1 MCLLWIQ
8 SFITKRM
15 AYVSRL
21 AVAKERWLLTLVECG
36 GAVYVSWDEGGLW
49 LLPHSVVPHPPDAA
63 LGWEKRQPLI
73 RTQHGATF
81 IEGFFA
87 PKGWVAMRV
96 CASNLHLYTKK
107 KSSSFTAWWHV
118 CVQVQQ
124 SPSRAIDPTKNGY
137 TESLTVCNLRDR
149 PWAAFFFLFSSDAK
163 SRSICQIPRG
173 ALKIALTK
181 TRKKIL
187 PHACIWGFFCFYNFQ
202 IGSTCGH
209 DNTHMKEALAFS
221 GF

>member
-1 MCLLWIQ
+1 MCLVWRWRRRDGCLPWLSVEVLFMSPEMKEDSDCFLTVSFHIRLMRLWVEKKG
-8 SFITKRM
+8 SHWSGLNT
-15 AYVSRL
+15 ARL
-21 AVAKERWLLTLVECG
+21 LLKVFLPQRVEWLCEFVLQTCTC
-36 GAVYVSWDEGGLW
+36 
-49 LLPHSVVPHPPDAA
+49 
-63 LGWEKRQPLI
+63 
-73 RTQHGATF
+73 TQ
-81 IEGFFA
+81 
-87 PKGWVAMRV
+87 
-96 CASNLHLYTKK
+96 KK

-137 TESLTVCNLRDR
+137 AESLTVCNLRDR

-187 PHACIWGFFCFYNFQ
+187 PHACIWGFFFFYNFQ

>member
-21 AVAKERWLLTLVECG
+21 AVAKERLLLTLVECG

-107 KSSSFTAWWHV
+107 KKYPAHSPLDDMFVFGYNKALHV
-118 CVQVQQ
+118 LLIQ
-124 SPSRAIDPTKNGY
+124 PKMDT
-137 TESLTVCNLRDR
+137 LRVLR
-149 PWAAFFFLFSSDAK
+149 FVIWEIGPEQHFFFFFLQMLRAGASAK
-163 SRSICQIPRG
+163 FPEVLLR
-173 ALKIALTK
+173 
-181 TRKKIL
+181 
-187 PHACIWGFFCFYNFQ
+187 
-202 IGSTCGH
+202 
-209 DNTHMKEALAFS
+209 
-221 GF
+221 

>member
-15 AYVSRL
+15 VHVSRL

-107 KSSSFTAWWHV
+107 NPAHSPLDDMFVFRYNKALHV
-118 CVQVQQ
+118 LLIQ
-124 SPSRAIDPTKNGY
+124 PKMDT
-137 TESLTVCNLRDR
+137 LRVLR
-149 PWAAFFFLFSSDAK
+149 FVIWELGPEQHFFSFFF
-163 SRSICQIPRG
+163 RC
-173 ALKIALTK
+173 
-181 TRKKIL
+181 
-187 PHACIWGFFCFYNFQ
+187 
-202 IGSTCGH
+202 
-209 DNTHMKEALAFS
+209 
-221 GF
+221 